1 MPENKFSRM
10 SCFKN
15 LVIKE
20 SKSFSSNKVSNGFVF
35 WILNTNTSKEFA
47 LKLGYFTFL
56 KINVNKSEIGNSYIY
71 KRNLP
76 PPKKNSTSFVLKFL

>member
-10 SCFKN
+10 CCFLN

-35 WILNTNTSKEFA
+35 WILNTNTSKDFA
-47 LKLGYFTFL
+47 LKLGYFAFL
-56 KINVNKSEIGNSYIY
+56 KINVNKNEIENSYIY

-76 PPKKNSTSFVLKFL
+76 KRKIVLVLF